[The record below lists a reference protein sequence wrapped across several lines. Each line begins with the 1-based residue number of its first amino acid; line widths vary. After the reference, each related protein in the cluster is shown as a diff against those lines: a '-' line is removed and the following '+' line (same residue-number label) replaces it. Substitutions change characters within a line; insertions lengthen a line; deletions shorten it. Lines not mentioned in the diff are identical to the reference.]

1 MEREATDD
9 VEQDLGMDRV
19 KVKVLLS
26 LGLTAQHTSSVTCQ
40 TAQDHKAGQ
49 EASISWSI
57 AQDFHQSHIWL
68 STLSTEEPDVNCP
81 VTFA

>member
-26 LGLTAQHTSSVTCQ
+26 LGLTAQCTSSVTCQ
-40 TAQDHKAGQ
+40 TAQDRKTGQ
-49 EASISWSI
+49 EASITWPI
-57 AQDFHQSHIWL
+57 AEELHYSHIRL
-68 STLSTEEPDVNCP
+68 STFSIEEPDVNCP